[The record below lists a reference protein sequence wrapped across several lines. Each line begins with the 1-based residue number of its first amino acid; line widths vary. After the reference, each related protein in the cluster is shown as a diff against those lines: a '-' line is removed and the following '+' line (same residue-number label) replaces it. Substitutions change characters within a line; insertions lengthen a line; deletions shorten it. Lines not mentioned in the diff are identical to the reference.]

1 MRTKSFLE
9 KLEHRRIAGAIRAAE
24 ANTSGEI
31 RVFIQ
36 HGDVSN
42 PVAAAR
48 AQFTRL
54 GMTATRDR
62 NAVLLFVAPRSQKF
76 AVIGDEGIHRR
87 CGAEFWQKLVETMRE
102 EFRVEHF
109 TDALVQGIAK
119 AGELL
124 SEHFPRRPD
133 DKNELPDNVEE
144 G

>member
-1 MRTKSFLE
+1 
-9 KLEHRRIAGAIRAAE
+9 
-24 ANTSGEI
+24 
-31 RVFIQ
+31 
-36 HGDVSN
+36 
-42 PVAAAR
+42 
-48 AQFTRL
+48 
-54 GMTATRDR
+54 MTATRDR